1 MEVSEYLKYRK
12 DLLDDSRDEEGFT
25 SEPSFLNKVLPSML
39 EAKLIDSDECNESYY
54 KFDSEKLKINGYL
67 VNESGERLQL
77 FILNEDSINITQ
89 SENDLKISQKN
100 YYENQFS
107 RALRFLNKAIK
118 RHFDDEIQDSS
129 PVKALVS
136 QISSSLGID
145 QFDVIEI
152 FLISATATV
161 MTRGEVSQPK
171 RFEFDDDKI
180 NISFAKNDKQV
191 SKEILIIKR
200 LIDLNFLYSV
210 LISQGNREP
219 LTIDFKNNFT
229 ERIELIKAADE
240 DNFESYLCVLPAKV
254 LADLYRRHSSRLLE
268 KNVRSFLQF
277 RGVNQGIRETI
288 RLTPEKFIAYNNGI
302 TITSTGKELEKKNGK
317 LYLKTLTDFQIV
329 NGGQTTAS
337 IYFTNKDGFNIDK
350 VKVMAKINVAKN
362 VSEENLDDLIS
373 KISQY
378 SNSQSKVSNVDLRSR
393 NPQLT
398 RLKTLSESIITPSGR
413 KWFFEKSK
421 GDFNTK
427 LRIAGKGKLR
437 IEKEFPKQVR
447 FSKEELGK
455 YFTAWGDQP
464 YIVKKGGE
472 KVFRHFIEQLG
483 GDSDKKAVTID
494 RNFFETLIAKII
506 LFRELEKLYGQG
518 KNSIG
523 QIRSAVIPYS
533 ISVLYKH
540 LDGSRGD
547 NIFDLNKI
555 WNSEGLDNDLS
566 EYMNSLMILMNDLIK
581 KYSKSDDLGEYSK
594 KKELWDDI
602 SASKEISEF
611 LQSKNSLQIFTKYAT
626 SRKELEKKLKTNSKS
641 KEVDFKPLKDNINI
655 HCKTIEFYITFEKLL
670 YDSLTDNE
678 INKMSAIKSAIQQ
691 RHNLTPDLI
700 SFEENLIHKTR
711 ISQPEIF
718 DQIPYETDKVLE
730 ETFNYIVKKYN
741 RAIDKSEN
749 IIAVFEKT
757 GIMAKNK
764 GIKYDSVFSTIGK
777 TLNDGFSPTTK
788 EIYLASLYV
797 ATLSNGTDL

>member
-12 DLLDDSRDEEGFT
+12 DLLDESRDEDGFI
-25 SEPSFLNKVLPSML
+25 SEPSFINLVLPSML
-39 EAKLIDSDECNESYY
+39 EAKLIDSEECNESYY
-54 KFDSEKLKINGYL
+54 KYDSEKLKINGYL

-89 SENDLKISQKN
+89 NDEDLKVSQKS
-100 YYENQFS
+100 YYDSHFN
-107 RALRFLNKAIK
+107 RATKFLNKAIK

-129 PVKALVS
+129 PVKALIS
-136 QISSSLGID
+136 QISSSNGID
-145 QFDVIEI
+145 QFDVVEI

-161 MTRGEVSQPK
+161 ATRGNTSQPK
-171 RFEFDDDKI
+171 RFEFDDDTLK
-180 NISFAKNDKQV
+180 ISFAKKSENV

-219 LTIDFKNNFT
+219 LTINF
-229 ERIELIKAADE
+229 ENSFEDKIEVIKAADE

-254 LADLYRRHSSRLLE
+254 LSELYKKHSSRLLE

-288 RLTPEKFIAYNNGI
+288 RLNPEKFIAYNNGI
-302 TITSTGKELEKKNGK
+302 TITSTGKETQELNGK
-317 LYLKTLTDFQIV
+317 IYLKSLTDFQIV

-398 RLKTLSESIITPSGR
+398 KLKTLSESIITPTGR

-427 LRIAGKGKLR
+427 LRIAGSAKSR
-437 IEKEFPKQVR
+437 IEKEFPKQYR

-472 KVFRHFIEQLG
+472 KVFRYFIEELG
-483 GDSDKKAVTID
+483 GDGNDKKSVEIN
-494 RNFFETLIAKII
+494 RSFFEALIAKII
-506 LFRELEKLYGQG
+506 LFRDLEKIYGQG
-518 KNSIG
+518 KNSMG

-533 ISVLYKH
+533 ISVLYKYF
-540 LDGSRGD
+540 DGSKGD
-547 NIFDLNKI
+547 KIFDLYKI
-555 WNSEGLDNDLS
+555 WNSEGLGNDLTQ
-566 EYMNSLMILMNDLIK
+566 YMTNLMMLTNELIK

-602 SASKEISEF
+602 STSKEIVEF
-611 LQSKNSLQIFTKYAT
+611 LATEDSKLIFEKY
-626 SRKELEKKLKTNSKS
+626 SISK
-641 KEVDFKPLKDNINI
+641 KEVDKNLKSKTKSDNVNFKLLKDCINI
-655 HCKTIEFYITFEKLL
+655 HSKTPEFYKKINSIYWNE
-670 YDSLTDNE
+670 LTDNE
-678 INKMSAIKSAIQQ
+678 KNKLSNISAMIQQ
-691 RHNLTPDLI
+691 KDDLTTELI
-700 SFEENLIHKTR
+700 SFEESLMHR
-711 ISQPEIF
+711 IRSNNPEVF
-718 DQIPYETDKVLE
+718 DQILFTPNVLIE
-730 ETFNYIVKKYN
+730 NTLSYIIRKYN
-741 RAIDKSEN
+741 NCIDKSEDL
-749 IIAVFEKT
+749 IIAFEKI
-757 GIMAKNK
+757 GEVAKTK
-764 GIKYDSVFSTIGK
+764 EIKFNSVFIEIGK
-777 TLNDGFSPTTK
+777 ELNRGNAPTTK
-788 EIYLASLYV
+788 QIYYASYYV
-797 ATLSNGTDL
+797 TSLNNI

>member
-1 MEVSEYLKYRK
+1 MEISEYLKYRK
-12 DLLDDSRDEEGFT
+12 DLLDESKDEEGFT
-25 SEPSFLNKVLPSML
+25 SEPSFINLVLTSML
-39 EAKLIDSDECNESYY
+39 EAKLIDSEECNESYY
-54 KFDSEKLKINGYL
+54 KYDSEKLKVNGYL

-89 SENDLKISQKN
+89 TDDDLKISQKS
-100 YYENQFS
+100 YYDSQFT
-107 RALRFLNKAIK
+107 RATKFLNKAIK

-136 QISSSLGID
+136 QISSSHGID

-161 MTRGEVSQPK
+161 STRGNISQPK
-171 RFEFDDDKI
+171 RFEFDDDTLK
-180 NISFAKNDKQV
+180 ISFAKNNDQLQ
-191 SKEILIIKR
+191 KEILIIKR

-219 LTIDFKNNFT
+219 LTIDFKNNFA
-229 ERIELIKAADE
+229 EKIEVIKAADE

-254 LADLYRRHSSRLLE
+254 LSDLYKKYSSRLLE

-288 RLTPEKFIAYNNGI
+288 RLNPEKFIAYNNGI
-302 TITSTGKELEKKNGK
+302 TITSTGKETEELNGK
-317 LYLKTLTDFQIV
+317 IYLKSLTDFQIV

-398 RLKTLSESIITPSGR
+398 KLKTLSESIITPTGR

-427 LRIAGKGKLR
+427 LRIAGSAKSR
-437 IEKEFPKQVR
+437 IEKEFPKQNR

-472 KVFRHFIEQLG
+472 KVFRHFIEELG
-483 GDSDKKAVTID
+483 GEGNDKKAVEIN
-494 RNFFETLIAKII
+494 RNFFETLVAKII
-506 LFRELEKLYGQG
+506 LFRDLEKIYGQG
-518 KNSIG
+518 KNSMG

-533 ISVLYKH
+533 ISILYKYF
-540 LDGSRGD
+540 DGSKGD
-547 NIFDLNKI
+547 KAFDLYKI
-555 WNSEGLDNDLS
+555 WNSEGLSNDLS
-566 EYMNSLMILMNDLIK
+566 QYMTNLMQLTNELIK
-581 KYSKSDDLGEYSK
+581 KYSQSDDLGEYSK
-594 KKELWDDI
+594 KRELWDDI
-602 SASKEISEF
+602 STSKEIAEF
-611 LQSKNSLQIFTKYAT
+611 LNTEDSKSIFEKYST
-626 SRKELEKKLKTNSKS
+626 SKKELEKKLKPNSKN
-641 KEVDFKPLKDNINI
+641 KEVDFKLLKDNINI
-655 HCKTIEFYITFEKLL
+655 HCKTSEFYKKINSLL
-670 YDSLTDNE
+670 WENLTDNE
-678 INKMSAIKSAIQQ
+678 RNKISNIIALIQQ
-691 RHNLTPDLI
+691 KDNLTSDLI
-700 SFEENLIHKTR
+700 SFEESLIQKIR
-711 ISQPEIF
+711 IDQPEIF
-718 DQIPYETDKVLE
+718 DKINYEENKLLE
-730 ETFNYIVKKYN
+730 DTFNYIVKKYN
-741 RAIDKSEN
+741 SSISKSEN
-749 IIAVFEKT
+749 IITSFERI
-757 GIMAKNK
+757 GAIAKQK
-764 GIKYDSVFSTIGK
+764 GTKYDSVFSEIGK

-788 EIYLASLYV
+788 QIYYATYFV
-797 ATLSNGTDL
+797 ATINNSI